1 MPDGAVIHRKIQKKE
16 IKDDKILN
24 ENKKIFPQENFE
36 TELRYINITFK
47 ENCANKEKQWETTN
61 VTSN

>member
-47 ENCANKEKQWETTN
+47 EMFSSFKEKIPKLN
-61 VTSN
+61 

>member
-1 MPDGAVIHRKIQKKE
+1 MIHRKIQKKE

-47 ENCANKEKQWETTN
+47 EMFSSFKEKIPKQN
-61 VTSN
+61 